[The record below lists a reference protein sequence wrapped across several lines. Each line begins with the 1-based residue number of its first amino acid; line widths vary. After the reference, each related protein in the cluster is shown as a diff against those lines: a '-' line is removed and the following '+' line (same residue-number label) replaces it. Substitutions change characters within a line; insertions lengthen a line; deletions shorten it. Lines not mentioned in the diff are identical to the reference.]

1 MSLDLYL
8 SESTILLGLEAE
20 TSSDVIC
27 LLGKTLLSSGSVK
40 DSYIEAV
47 INREKSLPTG
57 LPLGGEIN
65 VAIPHTDIV
74 HVNKSAVAMA
84 TLAKPVIF
92 QNMVEPQESVVV
104 GIVFLL
110 ALDQPHAQIEMLQEV
125 ANVVQNEELLE
136 FLMAAKS
143 PKEVLAAFGKPD
155 NSPKLG

>member
-84 TLAKPVIF
+84 TLAKPVKF

-104 GIVFLL
+104 SIVFLL

-143 PKEVLAAFGKPD
+143 PKEVLAAFGKTD
-155 NSPKLG
+155 NSLKLG

>member
-20 TSSDVIC
+20 TSSDVIN
-27 LLGKTLLSSGSVK
+27 LLGKTLLTAGSVK
-40 DSYIEAV
+40 DSYIEAA
-47 INREKSLPTG
+47 ITREKSLPTG

-92 QNMVEPQESVVV
+92 QNMVEPQESVIVS
-104 GIVFLL
+104 IVFLL
-110 ALDQPHAQIEMLQEV
+110 ALDEPHAQIEMLQEV
-125 ANVVQNEELLE
+125 ANVVQNDELLE
-136 FLMAAKS
+136 FLMTAKS

-155 NSPKLG
+155 NESKLS